1 VLLLARQASVERVT
15 YTSDATRPQ
24 HHKPY
29 PRPEIHSISRQH
41 LGGCDKPETPLT
53 LSDHSILVATM
64 TLLSGLHSHRSTEQQ
79 AEIREARRMLQGRVR
94 TDWDY
99 PALPQY
105 QHTKPRQ
112 QNEASKVAG
121 FKFHAP
127 RADEHFEPLEW
138 RERDY
143 ASSDAD
149 SEEDENEIAA
159 VKAGAE
165 KSMFSGGQKSK
176 DVASIA
182 EDISNRRLARKR
194 KRKELLE
201 EEMLWNDGLNHWT
214 IRRDAW
220 CVAKTAEQV
229 RELESRQG
237 EDVKAGSATSSASA
251 QAASTSTSATSPD
264 ANTSAV
270 GMSVAQPSHMLI
282 PVMAKILPHHPI
294 RKKISPAMYPE
305 IYNKIIVQART
316 PSVPINLSVMIWALV
331 QGWIDDGEWPPKPG
345 PIEKSLTK
353 KKGHGG
359 VKDGVKSFA
368 RILRITGG
376 DSTVAKG

>member
-1 VLLLARQASVERVT
+1 
-15 YTSDATRPQ
+15 
-24 HHKPY
+24 
-29 PRPEIHSISRQH
+29 
-41 LGGCDKPETPLT
+41 
-53 LSDHSILVATM
+53 M

-94 TDWDY
+94 TDWNY

-105 QHTKPRQ
+105 QESKPPLQ
-112 QNEASKVAG
+112 DEESKVAG
-121 FKFHAP
+121 FKFHTP

-149 SEEDENEIAA
+149 SEEDDNEIAA
-159 VKAGAE
+159 VRAGSE
-165 KSMFSGGQKSK
+165 KSVFSGTQKAK
-176 DVASIA
+176 DIASMA

-201 EEMLWNDGLNHWT
+201 EEMQWNDGLSHWT
-214 IRRDAW
+214 MQRDAW

-229 RELESRQG
+229 REFESRQG
-237 EDVKAGSATSSASA
+237 EEVKTDSASTSASVGSTPRTSTSSASA

-264 ANTSAV
+264 ANTSVA
-270 GMSVAQPSHMLI
+270 GMSVAPPSHMLV
-282 PVMAKILPHHPI
+282 PVMPKILPHHPI

-305 IYNKIIVQART
+305 IYSKIIVQART

-345 PIEKSLTK
+345 PVEKSLAK
-353 KKGHGG
+353 KKG

-368 RILRITGG
+368 RILRITSGEN
-376 DSTVAKG
+376 TVAKG

>member
-1 VLLLARQASVERVT
+1 
-15 YTSDATRPQ
+15 
-24 HHKPY
+24 
-29 PRPEIHSISRQH
+29 
-41 LGGCDKPETPLT
+41 
-53 LSDHSILVATM
+53 M
-64 TLLSGLHSHRSTEQQ
+64 TLGLGLHSHRSTEQQ
-79 AEIREARRMLQGRVR
+79 AEIREARRMLSGRVR

-99 PALPQY
+99 PSLPQY
-105 QHTKPRQ
+105 QKHKPQ
-112 QNEASKVAG
+112 PQSEESKVAG
-121 FKFHAP
+121 FKFHVP

-159 VKAGAE
+159 VRAGSE
-165 KSMFSGGQKSK
+165 RNMFSAVHKSK
-176 DVASIA
+176 DIVGIA

-201 EEMLWNDGLNHWT
+201 EEMVWNDGLNHWT
-214 IRRDAW
+214 AQRDAW

-229 RELESRQG
+229 RALESRQR
-237 EDVKAGSATSSASA
+237 EEVKADSASASASVGSTPRTSTSSASA
-251 QAASTSTSATSPD
+251 QAASTSSSTVSPD
-264 ANTSAV
+264 ANTSVADI
-270 GMSVAQPSHMLI
+270 SVAPPSHMLV

-294 RKKISPAMYPE
+294 RKKISPSMYPE
-305 IYNKIIVQART
+305 IYSKIIVQART

-353 KKGHGG
+353 KKGHGSM
-359 VKDGVKSFA
+359 KDGVKSFA
-368 RILRITGG
+368 RVLRITSG
-376 DSTVAKG
+376 DTVTKG

>member
-1 VLLLARQASVERVT
+1 
-15 YTSDATRPQ
+15 
-24 HHKPY
+24 
-29 PRPEIHSISRQH
+29 
-41 LGGCDKPETPLT
+41 
-53 LSDHSILVATM
+53 
-64 TLLSGLHSHRSTEQQ
+64 
-79 AEIREARRMLQGRVR
+79 MLQGRVR
-94 TDWDY
+94 TDWNY
-99 PALPQY
+99 PSLPQY
-105 QHTKPRQ
+105 QENKPRRQ
-112 QNEASKVAG
+112 DEESKVAG
-121 FKFHAP
+121 FKFHTS

-149 SEEDENEIAA
+149 SEEDDNEIAA
-159 VKAGAE
+159 VRAGSE
-165 KSMFSGGQKSK
+165 KSMFSGTQKAK
-176 DVASIA
+176 DIAGMA

-201 EEMLWNDGLNHWT
+201 EEMQWNDGLSHWT
-214 IRRDAW
+214 TQRDAW

-229 RELESRQG
+229 REFESRQG
-237 EDVKAGSATSSASA
+237 EEAKTDSASTSASVGSTPRTSTSSASA

-264 ANTSAV
+264 ANTSVA
-270 GMSVAQPSHMLI
+270 GMSVAAPSHMLV
-282 PVMAKILPHHPI
+282 PVMSKILPHHPI

-305 IYNKIIVQART
+305 IYSKIIVQART

-345 PIEKSLTK
+345 PVEKSLAK

-368 RILRITGG
+368 RILRITSG
-376 DSTVAKG
+376 DNSVAKG

>member
-1 VLLLARQASVERVT
+1 
-15 YTSDATRPQ
+15 
-24 HHKPY
+24 
-29 PRPEIHSISRQH
+29 
-41 LGGCDKPETPLT
+41 
-53 LSDHSILVATM
+53 M

-105 QHTKPRQ
+105 QEKSKPRPQ
-112 QNEASKVAG
+112 DEESKVAG
-121 FKFHAP
+121 FKFHTP

-159 VKAGAE
+159 VKAGSE
-165 KSMFSGGQKSK
+165 KSLVSGTQKSK
-176 DVASIA
+176 DIASMA
-182 EDISNRRLARKR
+182 EDVSNRRLARKR

-201 EEMLWNDGLNHWT
+201 EEMQWNDGLSHWT
-214 IRRDAW
+214 MRRDAW
-220 CVAKTAEQV
+220 CVAKTADQV
-229 RELESRQG
+229 REFESRQG
-237 EDVKAGSATSSASA
+237 EEVKTDSASTSVSVGSTPRTSTSSASA
-251 QAASTSTSATSPD
+251 HAASTSTSATSPD
-264 ANTSAV
+264 ANTTAAGTSA
-270 GMSVAQPSHMLI
+270 APPSHMLV
-282 PVMAKILPHHPI
+282 PVMAKILPHHPV

-345 PIEKSLTK
+345 PVEKSLTK
-353 KKGHGG
+353 KKGG
-359 VKDGVKSFA
+359 VKQSFA
-368 RILRITGG
+368 RILRITSG
-376 DSTVAKG
+376 DNTAAKS

>member
-1 VLLLARQASVERVT
+1 
-15 YTSDATRPQ
+15 
-24 HHKPY
+24 
-29 PRPEIHSISRQH
+29 
-41 LGGCDKPETPLT
+41 
-53 LSDHSILVATM
+53 M

-79 AEIREARRMLQGRVR
+79 AEIREARRMLQGLVR
-94 TDWDY
+94 TDWHY
-99 PALPQY
+99 PSLPQY
-105 QHTKPRQ
+105 QENKPRLQ
-112 QNEASKVAG
+112 DEELKVAG
-121 FKFHAP
+121 FKFHTP
-127 RADEHFEPLEW
+127 RADEHLEPLEW

-149 SEEDENEIAA
+149 SEEDDNEIAA
-159 VKAGAE
+159 VRAGSE
-165 KSMFSGGQKSK
+165 KSMFSETQKAK
-176 DVASIA
+176 DIASMA

-201 EEMLWNDGLNHWT
+201 EEMQWNDGLSHWT
-214 IRRDAW
+214 MQRDAW

-229 RELESRQG
+229 RESESKQG
-237 EDVKAGSATSSASA
+237 EEVKTDSASTSASVGSTPRTSTSSASA

-264 ANTSAV
+264 ANTSVA
-270 GMSVAQPSHMLI
+270 GMSVAPPSHMLV
-282 PVMAKILPHHPI
+282 PVMPKILPHHPI

-345 PIEKSLTK
+345 PVEKSLAK

-368 RILRITGG
+368 RILRITSG
-376 DSTVAKG
+376 DNSVAKG

>member
-1 VLLLARQASVERVT
+1 
-15 YTSDATRPQ
+15 
-24 HHKPY
+24 
-29 PRPEIHSISRQH
+29 
-41 LGGCDKPETPLT
+41 
-53 LSDHSILVATM
+53 M
-64 TLLSGLHSHRSTEQQ
+64 TLLHGLHSHRSTEQQ

-99 PALPQY
+99 PVLPKWQESS
-105 QHTKPRQ
+105 KPRQ
-112 QNEASKVAG
+112 QNEESKVAG

-149 SEEDENEIAA
+149 SEEDDNEIAA
-159 VKAGAE
+159 VKAGSE
-165 KSMFSGGQKSK
+165 KNIFSGMHKSK
-176 DVASIA
+176 DVVGVA

-201 EEMLWNDGLNHWT
+201 EEMLWNDGLSHWT
-214 IRRDAW
+214 ARRDAW
-220 CVAKTAEQV
+220 CVSKSAEQV
-229 RELESRQG
+229 RALESRQD
-237 EDVKAGSATSSASA
+237 EESKADSASASASVGSTPRTSTSSASA

-264 ANTSAV
+264 AIASVA
-270 GMSVAQPSHMLI
+270 GMSVTPPSRMLV

-294 RKKISPAMYPE
+294 RKKISPSMYPE

-368 RILRITGG
+368 RILRITSG

>member
-1 VLLLARQASVERVT
+1 
-15 YTSDATRPQ
+15 
-24 HHKPY
+24 
-29 PRPEIHSISRQH
+29 
-41 LGGCDKPETPLT
+41 
-53 LSDHSILVATM
+53 M

-94 TDWDY
+94 TDWNY
-99 PALPQY
+99 PSLPQY
-105 QHTKPRQ
+105 QENKPRRQ
-112 QNEASKVAG
+112 DEESKVAG
-121 FKFHAP
+121 FKFHTP

-149 SEEDENEIAA
+149 SEEDDNEIAA
-159 VKAGAE
+159 VRAGSE
-165 KSMFSGGQKSK
+165 KSMFSGTQKAK
-176 DVASIA
+176 DIASMA

-201 EEMLWNDGLNHWT
+201 EEMQWNDGLSHWT
-214 IRRDAW
+214 MQRDAW

-229 RELESRQG
+229 REFESRQG
-237 EDVKAGSATSSASA
+237 EEVKTDSASTSASVGSTPRTSTSSASA

-264 ANTSAV
+264 ANTNVA
-270 GMSVAQPSHMLI
+270 GMSVAPPSQMLV

-345 PIEKSLTK
+345 PVEKSLAK

-368 RILRITGG
+368 RILRITSG
-376 DSTVAKG
+376 DNSVAKG

>member
-1 VLLLARQASVERVT
+1 
-15 YTSDATRPQ
+15 
-24 HHKPY
+24 
-29 PRPEIHSISRQH
+29 
-41 LGGCDKPETPLT
+41 
-53 LSDHSILVATM
+53 M

-105 QHTKPRQ
+105 QKNSKPRQ
-112 QNEASKVAG
+112 QQDDESKVAG

-159 VKAGAE
+159 VKAGSE
-165 KSMFSGGQKSK
+165 KSLFSGTQKSK
-176 DVASIA
+176 DIASVA
-182 EDISNRRLARKR
+182 EDVSNRRLARKR

-201 EEMLWNDGLNHWT
+201 EEMQWNDGLNHWT
-214 IRRDAW
+214 IQRDAW

-229 RELESRQG
+229 REFESRQG
-237 EDVKAGSATSSASA
+237 EEVKTDSASTSVSVGSTPRTSTSSASA

-264 ANTSAV
+264 ANTT
-270 GMSVAQPSHMLI
+270 VAGLPVASPSHMLV
-282 PVMAKILPHHPI
+282 PVMAKILPHHPV

-353 KKGHGG
+353 KKSGG
-359 VKDGVKSFA
+359 VKQSFA
-368 RILRITGG
+368 RILRITSG

>member
-1 VLLLARQASVERVT
+1 
-15 YTSDATRPQ
+15 
-24 HHKPY
+24 
-29 PRPEIHSISRQH
+29 
-41 LGGCDKPETPLT
+41 
-53 LSDHSILVATM
+53 M

-94 TDWDY
+94 TDWNY
-99 PALPQY
+99 PSLPQY
-105 QHTKPRQ
+105 QENKPRRQ
-112 QNEASKVAG
+112 DEESKVAG
-121 FKFHAP
+121 FKFHTP

-149 SEEDENEIAA
+149 SEEDDNEIAA
-159 VKAGAE
+159 VRAGSE
-165 KSMFSGGQKSK
+165 KSMFSGTQKAK
-176 DVASIA
+176 DIASTA

-201 EEMLWNDGLNHWT
+201 EEMQWNDGLSHWT
-214 IRRDAW
+214 MQRDAW

-229 RELESRQG
+229 REFESRQD
-237 EDVKAGSATSSASA
+237 EEVKTDSASTSASVGSTPRTSTSSASA

-264 ANTSAV
+264 ANTSVA
-270 GMSVAQPSHMLI
+270 GMSAAPPSHMLV
-282 PVMAKILPHHPI
+282 PVMSKILPHHPI

-345 PIEKSLTK
+345 PVEKSLAK

-368 RILRITGG
+368 RILRITSG
-376 DSTVAKG
+376 DNSVAKG

>member
-1 VLLLARQASVERVT
+1 
-15 YTSDATRPQ
+15 
-24 HHKPY
+24 
-29 PRPEIHSISRQH
+29 
-41 LGGCDKPETPLT
+41 
-53 LSDHSILVATM
+53 
-64 TLLSGLHSHRSTEQQ
+64 
-79 AEIREARRMLQGRVR
+79 MLQGRVR
-94 TDWDY
+94 TDWHY

-105 QHTKPRQ
+105 QDNRPPRRQ
-112 QNEASKVAG
+112 DEESKVAG
-121 FKFHAP
+121 FKFHTP

-149 SEEDENEIAA
+149 SEEDENELAA
-159 VKAGAE
+159 VKAGSE
-165 KSMFSGGQKSK
+165 KSMFSGTQKSK
-176 DVASIA
+176 DIASMA

-201 EEMLWNDGLNHWT
+201 EEMQWNDGLSHWT
-214 IRRDAW
+214 TQRDAW

-229 RELESRQG
+229 REFESRHGG
-237 EDVKAGSATSSASA
+237 EVKTESASTSVSVGSTPRTSTSSASA

-264 ANTSAV
+264 ANTT
-270 GMSVAQPSHMLI
+270 VAAPPSHMLV

-353 KKGHGG
+353 KKGGG
-359 VKDGVKSFA
+359 VKQSFA
-368 RILRITGG
+368 RILRITSG
-376 DSTVAKG
+376 DNTVAKG

>member
-1 VLLLARQASVERVT
+1 MTL
-15 YTSDATRPQ
+15 
-24 HHKPY
+24 
-29 PRPEIHSISRQH
+29 H
-41 LGGCDKPETPLT
+41 LG
-53 LSDHSILVATM
+53 LSSRRT
-64 TLLSGLHSHRSTEQQ
+64 SEQQ

-99 PALPQY
+99 PALPKY
-105 QHTKPRQ
+105 QEKEERPRPSS
-112 QNEASKVAG
+112 QNEESKVAG
-121 FKFHAP
+121 FKFHTP
-127 RADEHFEPLEW
+127 LADEHLEPLEW

-149 SEEDENEIAA
+149 SEEDDNQIAA
-159 VKAGAE
+159 VKVGAE
-165 KSMFSGGQKSK
+165 KSLFGGLHKSK
-176 DVASIA
+176 DVVGIA

-201 EEMLWNDGLNHWT
+201 EEMVWNDGLSHWT
-214 IRRDAW
+214 ARRDAW
-220 CVAKTAEQV
+220 CAANTAEQV
-229 RELESRQG
+229 RALESRHG
-237 EDVKAGSATSSASA
+237 EDSKVNSASATASVGSTPRTSTSSASA
-251 QAASTSTSATSPD
+251 HAASNSTSATTPD
-264 ANTSAV
+264 AIPGV
-270 GMSVAQPSHMLI
+270 FVAPPSHMLV

-294 RKKISPAMYPE
+294 RKKISPTMYPE

-353 KKGHGG
+353 KKGGS

-368 RILRITGG
+368 RVLRITSG
-376 DSTVAKG
+376 DKTVAKG

>member
-1 VLLLARQASVERVT
+1 
-15 YTSDATRPQ
+15 
-24 HHKPY
+24 
-29 PRPEIHSISRQH
+29 
-41 LGGCDKPETPLT
+41 
-53 LSDHSILVATM
+53 
-64 TLLSGLHSHRSTEQQ
+64 
-79 AEIREARRMLQGRVR
+79 MLQGRVR

-105 QHTKPRQ
+105 QKNSKPRQ
-112 QNEASKVAG
+112 QDEESKVAG
-121 FKFHAP
+121 FKFHTP

-149 SEEDENEIAA
+149 SEEDENELAA
-159 VKAGAE
+159 VKAGSE
-165 KSMFSGGQKSK
+165 KSLFSGTQKSK
-176 DVASIA
+176 DIASAA
-182 EDISNRRLARKR
+182 EDVSNRRLARKR

-201 EEMLWNDGLNHWT
+201 EEMQWNDGLNHWT
-214 IRRDAW
+214 IQRDAW
-220 CVAKTAEQV
+220 CIAKTAEQV

-237 EDVKAGSATSSASA
+237 EEAKTDSASTSVSVGSTPRTSTSSASA

-264 ANTSAV
+264 ANTTVA
-270 GMSVAQPSHMLI
+270 GMPVASPSHMLV
-282 PVMAKILPHHPI
+282 PVMAKILPHHPV

-331 QGWIDDGEWPPKPG
+331 QGWIDDGEWPPKPS

-353 KKGHGG
+353 KKGGG
-359 VKDGVKSFA
+359 VKQSFA
-368 RILRITGG
+368 RILRITSG

>member
-1 VLLLARQASVERVT
+1 
-15 YTSDATRPQ
+15 
-24 HHKPY
+24 
-29 PRPEIHSISRQH
+29 
-41 LGGCDKPETPLT
+41 
-53 LSDHSILVATM
+53 M
-64 TLLSGLHSHRSTEQQ
+64 TLLHGLHSHRSTEQQ

-99 PALPQY
+99 PVLPKWQESS
-105 QHTKPRQ
+105 KPRQ
-112 QNEASKVAG
+112 QNEESKVAG

-149 SEEDENEIAA
+149 SEEDDNEIAA
-159 VKAGAE
+159 VKAGSE
-165 KSMFSGGQKSK
+165 KNIFSGMHKSK
-176 DVASIA
+176 DVVGIA

-201 EEMLWNDGLNHWT
+201 EEMLWNDGLSHWT
-214 IRRDAW
+214 ARRDAW
-220 CVAKTAEQV
+220 CVSKTAEQV
-229 RELESRQG
+229 RALESRQD
-237 EDVKAGSATSSASA
+237 EESKADSASASASVGSTPRTSTSSASA

-264 ANTSAV
+264 AIA
-270 GMSVAQPSHMLI
+270 SVAGVSVTPPSRMLV

-294 RKKISPAMYPE
+294 RKKISPSMYPE

-368 RILRITGG
+368 RILRITSG

>member
-1 VLLLARQASVERVT
+1 
-15 YTSDATRPQ
+15 
-24 HHKPY
+24 
-29 PRPEIHSISRQH
+29 
-41 LGGCDKPETPLT
+41 
-53 LSDHSILVATM
+53 M

-105 QHTKPRQ
+105 QVNKPRQ
-112 QNEASKVAG
+112 QNEESKVAG

-127 RADEHFEPLEW
+127 HANEHFEPLEW

-149 SEEDENEIAA
+149 SEEDDNEIAA
-159 VKAGAE
+159 VNAGAE

-176 DVASIA
+176 DIASIA

-229 RELESRQG
+229 HELESKQG
-237 EDVKAGSATSSASA
+237 EDTKADSASTSVSVGSTPRTSTSSASA
-251 QAASTSTSATSPD
+251 HAASTSTSATSPD
-264 ANTSAV
+264 TNTSVV
-270 GMSVAQPSHMLI
+270 GMSVAPPSHMLV

-368 RILRITGG
+368 RILRITSG

>member
-1 VLLLARQASVERVT
+1 
-15 YTSDATRPQ
+15 
-24 HHKPY
+24 
-29 PRPEIHSISRQH
+29 
-41 LGGCDKPETPLT
+41 
-53 LSDHSILVATM
+53 M
-64 TLLSGLHSHRSTEQQ
+64 TLLSGLHSHRTTEQQ

-105 QHTKPRQ
+105 QENKPRQ
-112 QNEASKVAG
+112 QNEESKVAG

-127 RADEHFEPLEW
+127 RSDEHFEPLEW

-149 SEEDENEIAA
+149 SEEDDNEIAA
-159 VKAGAE
+159 VKAGSE
-165 KSMFSGGQKSK
+165 KSIFSGSQKSK
-176 DVASIA
+176 DIVSIA

-229 RELESRQG
+229 LELESRQG
-237 EDVKAGSATSSASA
+237 EEAKADSASATASVGSTPRTSTSSAASA
-251 QAASTSTSATSPD
+251 QAASTSTTATSPD
-264 ANTSAV
+264 ANTSLA
-270 GMSVAQPSHMLI
+270 GMSVAPPSHMLV
-282 PVMAKILPHHPI
+282 PVMAKILPNHPI
-294 RKKISPAMYPE
+294 RKKMSPNMYPE
-305 IYNKIIVQART
+305 IYSKLIVQART
-316 PSVPINLSVMIWALV
+316 PSVPINLSNMIWALV

-368 RILRITGG
+368 RILRITSS
-376 DSTVAKG
+376 DNTVAKS

>member
-1 VLLLARQASVERVT
+1 
-15 YTSDATRPQ
+15 
-24 HHKPY
+24 
-29 PRPEIHSISRQH
+29 
-41 LGGCDKPETPLT
+41 
-53 LSDHSILVATM
+53 
-64 TLLSGLHSHRSTEQQ
+64 
-79 AEIREARRMLQGRVR
+79 MLQGRVR
-94 TDWDY
+94 TDWHY

-105 QHTKPRQ
+105 QENKPRRQ
-112 QNEASKVAG
+112 DEESKVAG
-121 FKFHAP
+121 FKFHTP

-149 SEEDENEIAA
+149 SEEDDNEIAA
-159 VKAGAE
+159 VRAGSE
-165 KSMFSGGQKSK
+165 KSMFSGTQKAK
-176 DVASIA
+176 DIAGMA

-201 EEMLWNDGLNHWT
+201 EEMQWNDGLSHWT
-214 IRRDAW
+214 MQRDAW

-229 RELESRQG
+229 REFESRQG
-237 EDVKAGSATSSASA
+237 EEAKTDSASTSASVGSTPRTSTSSASA
-251 QAASTSTSATSPD
+251 QAASTSTSATSPG
-264 ANTSAV
+264 ANTSVA
-270 GMSVAQPSHMLI
+270 GMPVAPPSHMLVPI
-282 PVMAKILPHHPI
+282 MPKILPHHPI

-345 PIEKSLTK
+345 PVEKSLAK

-368 RILRITGG
+368 RILRITSG
-376 DSTVAKG
+376 DNSVAKG

>member
-1 VLLLARQASVERVT
+1 
-15 YTSDATRPQ
+15 
-24 HHKPY
+24 
-29 PRPEIHSISRQH
+29 
-41 LGGCDKPETPLT
+41 
-53 LSDHSILVATM
+53 
-64 TLLSGLHSHRSTEQQ
+64 
-79 AEIREARRMLQGRVR
+79 MLQGRVR

-99 PALPQY
+99 PVLPKWQESS
-105 QHTKPRQ
+105 KPRQ
-112 QNEASKVAG
+112 QNEESKVAG

-149 SEEDENEIAA
+149 SEEDDNEIAA
-159 VKAGAE
+159 VKAGSE
-165 KSMFSGGQKSK
+165 KNIFSGMHKTK
-176 DVASIA
+176 DIVSIA

-201 EEMLWNDGLNHWT
+201 EEMLWNDGLSHWT
-214 IRRDAW
+214 ARRDAW
-220 CVAKTAEQV
+220 CVSK
-229 RELESRQG
+229 
-237 EDVKAGSATSSASA
+237 TSSASA
-251 QAASTSTSATSPD
+251 QAASTSTSATAPD
-264 ANTSAV
+264 AIASIA
-270 GMSVAQPSHMLI
+270 GMPVMPPSRMLV

-294 RKKISPAMYPE
+294 RKKISPSMYPE

-353 KKGHGG
+353 KKGHGS

-368 RILRITGG
+368 KILRITSG

>member
-1 VLLLARQASVERVT
+1 
-15 YTSDATRPQ
+15 
-24 HHKPY
+24 
-29 PRPEIHSISRQH
+29 
-41 LGGCDKPETPLT
+41 
-53 LSDHSILVATM
+53 M
-64 TLLSGLHSHRSTEQQ
+64 TLLHGLHSHRSTEQQ
-79 AEIREARRMLQGRVR
+79 TEIREARRMLQGRVR

-99 PALPQY
+99 PVLPKWQE
-105 QHTKPRQ
+105 TSKPRQ
-112 QNEASKVAG
+112 QNEDSKVAG
-121 FKFHAP
+121 FKFHVP

-149 SEEDENEIAA
+149 SEEDDNEIAA
-159 VKAGAE
+159 VKAGSE
-165 KSMFSGGQKSK
+165 RNIFSGMHKSK
-176 DVASIA
+176 DIVSIA

-201 EEMLWNDGLNHWT
+201 EEMLWNDGLSHWT
-214 IRRDAW
+214 ARRDAW

-229 RELESRQG
+229 RALESKQG
-237 EDVKAGSATSSASA
+237 EESKADPASPSASVDSTPRTSTSSASA
-251 QAASTSTSATSPD
+251 QAASTSTSATAPD
-264 ANTSAV
+264 AITSIA
-270 GMSVAQPSHMLI
+270 GMPVMPPSRMLV

-294 RKKISPAMYPE
+294 RKKISPSMYPE

-353 KKGHGG
+353 KKGHGS

-368 RILRITGG
+368 KILRITSG